1 MDLTSPAFGQAD
13 LSNCETEQIHLAGSI
28 QPHGVLLRVTEPE
41 LQIVQASANAGD
53 FLEDGDLVG
62 RSLDNLDGD
71 IAETIRPYLA
81 KPLDQLPI
89 AVRCRAGVDYRA
101 YDCLLHR
108 PSTGGLLIE
117 LERAGPI
124 VDLSRDVNRA
134 LQQLVAATSLQN
146 LVDDTA
152 KLVKELTGYDRV
164 MVYRFDEEGHG
175 EVYAEQREAEL
186 EPFIGNRYPASDI
199 PQMARRLYER
209 NRVRVLVDVDYDAVP
224 INQGRV
230 RPGEDEL
237 DMSLCFLRS
246 MSPIHIQYLKNMGV
260 GATLV
265 ISLMVG
271 GKLWGLIAC
280 HHYSPRF
287 VHYEMRAVCELLAE
301 AIGVRIAAL
310 ASVQKNQV
318 EMSVRQLE
326 QRMIEI
332 ISREGDWR
340 TALFD
345 SPGLLLNPLGATG
358 AALLFEGQVSVAG
371 DVPGTQDLR
380 DIGAWL
386 DQQPKSPLIA
396 TKSLSQSQPDFTHLK
411 AVASGV
417 IATSLSRSAGDYLI
431 WFRPE
436 RIRTLTWGGN
446 PFKPVVVGNDPADLS
461 PRRSFSKWQQDV
473 EGTSD
478 AWSDSDQAAARLIGD
493 SIADVAL
500 QFRSVRMLIAQTQ
513 LEQVSHRVKTSEHPL
528 MIANAEGDVILT
540 NQAFDQ
546 WIRGDAP
553 IERLDDLPALF
564 TSGETIA
571 RGLGSARDHQT
582 SWRGEIQTREGAPR
596 GRSFLLRID
605 PVNATPANVM
615 GFVLLFSDL
624 TEQKAAETARRHFQE
639 DVITRHRMP
648 ALPLD
653 SNADLLYRN
662 ILASVIGNAQLAA
675 LEITES
681 IDMRRMSALLESISL
696 SVNRTAGLLERL
708 IAHAAKSDLEERTHK
723 DEV

>member
-1 MDLTSPAFGQAD
+1 MTLTSPAFGQAD
-13 LSNCETEQIHLAGSI
+13 LSNCEREQIHLAGSI
-28 QPHGVLLRVTEPE
+28 QPHGVLLRVLEPE
-41 LQIVQASANAGD
+41 LRIIQASANAGD
-53 FLEDGDLVG
+53 VLDAVDLAGRTLE
-62 RSLDNLDGD
+62 SLEGD
-71 IAETIRPYLA
+71 IAEAILPYLSN
-81 KPLDQLPI
+81 PLDQLPV
-89 AVRCRAGVDYRA
+89 AVRCHAGRRLEA

-108 PSTGGLLIE
+108 PLSGGLVIE
-117 LERAGPI
+117 LERAGPM
-124 VDLSRDVNRA
+124 VDLSRDVDRA
-134 LQQLVAATSLQN
+134 LQQLIAAPSLRS
-146 LVDDTA
+146 LADDTA
-152 KLVKELTGYDRV
+152 KILKTLTGYDRV

-175 EVYAEQREAEL
+175 EVYAERREPEL
-186 EPFIGNRYPASDI
+186 EPFLGNRYPASDI
-199 PQMARRLYER
+199 PQIARRLYER
-209 NRVRVLVDVDYDAVP
+209 NRVRVLVDVDYEPVP
-224 INQGRV
+224 IGPGGPS
-230 RPGEDEL
+230 PGEDEL

-246 MSPIHIQYLKNMGV
+246 MSPIYIQYLKNMGV

-271 GKLWGLIAC
+271 GRLWGLIAC
-280 HHYSPRF
+280 HHYAPRF
-287 VHYEMRAVCELLAE
+287 VHYEMRAVCEVLAE

-318 EMSVRQLE
+318 ELSVRRLE

-345 SPGLLLNPLGATG
+345 SPNLLLNPLEATG
-358 AALLFEGQVSVAG
+358 AALLFEGQINVAG

-380 DIGAWL
+380 EIGAWL
-386 DQQPKSPLIA
+386 DRQPKAPVIA
-396 TKSLSQSQPDFTHLK
+396 TKSLSLDQPEFAHLK
-411 AVASGV
+411 AVASGL

-446 PFKPVVVGNDPADLS
+446 PFKPVVVGDDPSDLS
-461 PRRSFSKWQQDV
+461 PRRSFSQWHQQV

-478 AWSDSDQAAARLIGD
+478 SWTDSDQAAARLIGD
-493 SIADVAL
+493 AIADVAL
-500 QFRSVRMLIAQTQ
+500 QFRSVRMLIAKVQF
-513 LEQVSHRVKTSEHPL
+513 EQVSHRVKTSEQPL
-528 MIANAEGDVILT
+528 MIADTSGRVILT

-546 WIRGDAP
+546 RIRGEEPIDA
-553 IERLDDLPALF
+553 LDDLPMLF
-564 TSGETIA
+564 APDDVIVQGLGTA
-571 RGLGSARDHQT
+571 RGRRT
-582 SWRGEIQTREGAPR
+582 SWRGEIRAKNGVPE

-605 PVNATPANVM
+605 PVSSTPESVM

-624 TEQKAAETARRHFQE
+624 TEQKAAETARQRFQE
-639 DVITRHRMP
+639 DVIARHRMP

-681 IDMRRMSALLESISL
+681 IDVMRISDLLESISL
-696 SVNRTAGLLERL
+696 SVTRTAGLLEHL
-708 IAHAAKSDLEERTHK
+708 IAHAAKSDLEDHPRR
-723 DEV
+723 DRG